1 MKKTLIAAAVLALSL
16 TSAAN
21 AALVTVDSFTT
32 NQPRVTDTAADSTAV
47 ANVVSGAADVL
58 GGVREISVN
67 VISNAFGN
75 DAYAQVSG
83 GVYSFSSGSGV
94 GAEARILWDGNN
106 ALGNQFNLGTS
117 INPFGTSFRL
127 SVLDADASFKFTLTA
142 YTNSTNYSS
151 ITLTSLGVNNPS
163 LDPAL
168 AGVFDIPLAA
178 FLVPGFADIV
188 GTGIDFGNVGAL
200 EALINPLGKAV
211 RIDLAIDTVTV
222 VPEPAS
228 LALLGLG
235 LVGLAAAR
243 RRRTTK

>member
-21 AALVTVDSFTT
+21 ASLVTVDTFTT
-32 NQPRVTDTAADSTAV
+32 NQSRVTDSLADSTAV
-47 ANVVSGAADVL
+47 SNVISGAADVI

-67 VISNAFGN
+67 VVSNTLGN

-83 GVYSFSSGSGV
+83 GVYSFSSGAGV
-94 GAEARILWDGNN
+94 GAEAGILWDGNS
-106 ALGNQFNLGTS
+106 ALGNQFNLGSS

-142 YTNSTNYSS
+142 YSSSTNYSS
-151 ITLTSLGVNNPS
+151 ITLTSIGVNNPT
-163 LDPAL
+163 LNPAL
-168 AGVFDIPLAA
+168 AGIFDIPLAA
-178 FLVPGFADIV
+178 FLVPGFANIV
-188 GTGIDFGNVGAL
+188 GTGIDFANVGAF
-200 EALINPLGKAV
+200 EALINPLGEAV
-211 RIDLAIDTVTV
+211 RIDLVIDTVTV

-235 LVGLAAAR
+235 LVGLAATR